1 MRPDKSLTPFEIR
14 LYKHYR
20 VVHGCRIALAFVLT
34 FVLVRLLDIP
44 EGTWPLITLV
54 VVMGPISFWGNVVP
68 RAFERIGG
76 TVLGSALGL
85 IALKLELISFPVM
98 LLWCAVAMFLC
109 GWLALGKK
117 PYQALLI
124 GITLAVV
131 VGAPAGDMTTAL
143 WRSGDV
149 ILGSL
154 LAMLFTGIWP
164 QRAFLHWRIQMAN
177 YVTAFNRVY
186 QAGFSPNL
194 IERPRL
200 EKHLQKI
207 LNDVVKMRGLITP
220 ASKETH
226 IQKAIFE
233 AIQTVSRNLVC
244 MLELQIN
251 AHWASRP
258 SHLLMLNAH
267 TLKETQ
273 QMTQQ
278 TLLTIAH
285 ALYEGN
291 PQPIRANSER
301 LNEIVTELKQLMN
314 ERQGDNVAETPIH
327 GYVWLSMEPGATAG
341 VVIAADLPGTAQI
354 KSVCDACCFDSATI
368 RVMMVLND
376 ILIVIRSRCL
386 LKRLL

>member
-1 MRPDKSLTPFEIR
+1 VRPDKSLTSFEIR
-14 LYKHYR
+14 LYRHYR
-20 VVHGCRIALAFVLT
+20 VVHGCRIALAFILT
-34 FVLVRLLDIP
+34 FLLVRLLAVP

-54 VVMGPISFWGNVVP
+54 VIMGPISFWGNVVP

-76 TVLGSALGL
+76 TIFGSALGL
-85 IALKLELISFPVM
+85 IALQLELYSLPLM
-98 LLWCAVAMFLC
+98 LLWCGAAMFLC

-131 VGAPAGDMTTAL
+131 IGGPTGDMTTAL

-194 IERPRL
+194 VERPRL
-200 EKHLQKI
+200 EKHLQTI
-207 LNDVVKMRGLITP
+207 LNDVVKMRGLIVP

-226 IQKAIFE
+226 IQKSILE

-244 MLELQIN
+244 ILELQIN
-251 AHWASRP
+251 AHWASRA
-258 SHLLMLNAH
+258 SHFVMLNAH

-291 PQPIRANSER
+291 PQPILANTER
-301 LNEIVTELKQLMN
+301 LNDIVAELRQLIQ
-314 ERQGDNVAETPIH
+314 EHQSENVAETPIH
-327 GYVWLSMEPGATAG
+327 GYVWLSMELARQ
-341 VVIAADLPGTAQI
+341 LELL
-354 KSVCDACCFDSATI
+354 SH
-368 RVMMVLND
+368 
-376 ILIVIRSRCL
+376 LICRALR
-386 LKRLL
+386 K

>member
-1 MRPDKSLTPFEIR
+1 MRADKSLKPFEIR
-14 LYKHYR
+14 LYRHYR
-20 VVHGCRIALAFVLT
+20 IVHGVRIALAFVLT
-34 FVLVRLLDIP
+34 FVLVRLLNVP

-76 TVLGSALGL
+76 TILGSALGL
-85 IALKLELISFPVM
+85 VALKLELISLPIM
-98 LLWCAVAMFLC
+98 
-109 GWLALGKK
+109 
-117 PYQALLI
+117 LLI

-131 VGAPAGDMTTAL
+131 VGAPPGDMTTAL

-149 ILGSL
+149 IFGSL

-164 QRAFLHWRIQMAN
+164 QRAFLHWRIQMAS
-177 YVTAFNRVY
+177 YVTAFNRLY

-194 IERPRL
+194 VERPRL
-200 EKHLQKI
+200 EKHMQKV

-251 AHWASRP
+251 AYWASRP
-258 SHLLMLNAH
+258 GHFVMLNAH
-267 TLKETQ
+267 TLRETQ

-291 PQPIRANSER
+291 PQPILANNEK
-301 LNEIVTELKQLMN
+301 LNEIVAELRQLIK
-314 ERQGDNVAETPIH
+314 EQQDDNFSETPIH
-327 GYVWLSMEPGATAG
+327 GYVWL
-341 VVIAADLPGTAQI
+341 
-354 KSVCDACCFDSATI
+354 TI
-368 RVMMVLND
+368 ELARQLELLSH
-376 ILIVIRSRCL
+376 LICRALR
-386 LKRLL
+386 K

>member
-1 MRPDKSLTPFEIR
+1 MRPDKLLSPFEIR
-14 LYKHYR
+14 LYRYYR
-20 VVHGCRIALAFVLT
+20 IVHGVRIALAFILT
-34 FVLVRLLDIP
+34 FLLIRLLDVP

-54 VVMGPISFWGNVVP
+54 VIMGPISFWGNVVP

-76 TVLGSALGL
+76 TILGSALGL
-85 IALKLELISFPVM
+85 IALKLELFSLPLM
-98 LLWCAVAMFLC
+98 LLWCAAAMFLC
-109 GWLALGKK
+109 GWLALGKR

-131 VGAPAGDMTTAL
+131 IGAPTGDMHTAL

-194 IERPRL
+194 VERPRL
-200 EKHLQKI
+200 EKHLQTI

-226 IQKAIFE
+226 IQKSIFE

-251 AHWASRP
+251 AHWASRA
-258 SHLLMLNAH
+258 SHFVMLNAR

-291 PQPIRANSER
+291 PQPILANTER
-301 LNEIVTELKQLMN
+301 LNEIVAELRQLIN
-314 ERQGDNVAETPIH
+314 DRPSENVAETPIH
-327 GYVWLSMEPGATAG
+327 GYVWLSMELARQ
-341 VVIAADLPGTAQI
+341 LELL
-354 KSVCDACCFDSATI
+354 SH
-368 RVMMVLND
+368 
-376 ILIVIRSRCL
+376 LICRALR
-386 LKRLL
+386 K

>member
-1 MRPDKSLTPFEIR
+1 MRPDKSLTSFEIR
-14 LYKHYR
+14 LYRHYR
-20 VVHGCRIALAFVLT
+20 VVHGCRIALAFILT
-34 FVLVRLLDIP
+34 FLLVRLLAVP

-54 VVMGPISFWGNVVP
+54 VIMGPISFWGNVVP

-76 TVLGSALGL
+76 TIFGSALGL
-85 IALKLELISFPVM
+85 IALQLELYSLPLM
-98 LLWCAVAMFLC
+98 LLWCAAAMFLC

-131 VGAPAGDMTTAL
+131 IGGPTGDMTTAL

-164 QRAFLHWRIQMAN
+164 QRAFLHWRIQMASF
-177 YVTAFNRVY
+177 VTAFNRVY

-194 IERPRL
+194 VERPRL
-200 EKHLQKI
+200 EKHLQTI
-207 LNDVVKMRGLITP
+207 LNDVVKMRGLIVP

-226 IQKAIFE
+226 IQKSILE

-244 MLELQIN
+244 ILELQIN
-251 AHWASRP
+251 AHWASRA
-258 SHLLMLNAH
+258 SHFVMLNAH

-291 PQPIRANSER
+291 PQPILANTER
-301 LNEIVTELKQLMN
+301 LNDIVAELRQLIQQD
-314 ERQGDNVAETPIH
+314 RSKNVAETPIH
-327 GYVWLSMEPGATAG
+327 GYVWLSMELARQ
-341 VVIAADLPGTAQI
+341 LELL
-354 KSVCDACCFDSATI
+354 SH
-368 RVMMVLND
+368 
-376 ILIVIRSRCL
+376 LICRALR
-386 LKRLL
+386 K

>member
-220 ASKETH
+220 ASKETY

-301 LNEIVTELKQLMN
+301 LNEIVAELKQLMN

-327 GYVWLSMEPGATAG
+327 GYVWLSMELARQ
-341 VVIAADLPGTAQI
+341 LELLSQ
-354 KSVCDACCFDSATI
+354 
-368 RVMMVLND
+368 
-376 ILIVIRSRCL
+376 LICRALR
-386 LKRLL
+386 K

>member
-85 IALKLELISFPVM
+85 IALKLELISFPFM

-258 SHLLMLNAH
+258 SHLLYCTH
-267 TLKETQ
+267 FV
-273 QMTQQ
+273 
-278 TLLTIAH
+278 
-285 ALYEGN
+285 G
-291 PQPIRANSER
+291 R
-301 LNEIVTELKQLMN
+301 
-314 ERQGDNVAETPIH
+314 
-327 GYVWLSMEPGATAG
+327 
-341 VVIAADLPGTAQI
+341 
-354 KSVCDACCFDSATI
+354 
-368 RVMMVLND
+368 
-376 ILIVIRSRCL
+376 
-386 LKRLL
+386 

>member
-1 MRPDKSLTPFEIR
+1 MRPDKSLSPFEIR
-14 LYKHYR
+14 LYRNYR
-20 VVHGCRIALAFVLT
+20 TVHGARIALAFVLT
-34 FVLVRLLDIP
+34 FLIVRLLHIP
-44 EGTWPLITLV
+44 EGSWPLITLV

-68 RAFERIGG
+68 RAFQRIGG

-85 IALKLELISFPVM
+85 VALKLELISLPLM
-98 LLWCAVAMFLC
+98 LIWCAGAMFLC

-131 VGAPAGDMTTAL
+131 VGAPPGDMHTAL

-149 ILGSL
+149 IFGSL

-177 YVTAFNRVY
+177 YVTAFNRLY

-194 IERPRL
+194 VERPRL
-200 EKHLQKI
+200 EKHLQKV

-251 AHWASRP
+251 AYWSSRP
-258 SHLLMLNAH
+258 GHFVMLNAH
-267 TLKETQ
+267 TLRETQ

-291 PQPIRANSER
+291 PQPIRANTEK
-301 LNEIVTELKQLMN
+301 LNDIVAELRELMK
-314 ERQGDNVAETPIH
+314 EHQGDSLAETPIH
-327 GYVWLSMEPGATAG
+327 GYVWL
-341 VVIAADLPGTAQI
+341 
-354 KSVCDACCFDSATI
+354 TI
-368 RVMMVLND
+368 ELARQLELLSN
-376 ILIVIRSRCL
+376 LICRALR
-386 LKRLL
+386 K

>member
-1 MRPDKSLTPFEIR
+1 MRPDKSLSPFEIR
-14 LYKHYR
+14 LYRHYR
-20 VVHGCRIALAFVLT
+20 IVHGVRIALAFILT
-34 FVLVRLLDIP
+34 FLLVRLLEVP

-54 VVMGPISFWGNVVP
+54 VIMGPISFWGNVVP
-68 RAFERIGG
+68 RAFDRIGG
-76 TVLGSALGL
+76 TILGSVLGLV
-85 IALKLELISFPVM
+85 ALKLELISLPLM
-98 LLWCAVAMFLC
+98 LFWCAATMFLC
-109 GWLALGKK
+109 GFLALGKK

-131 VGAPAGDMTTAL
+131 VGAPAGDMHTAL
-143 WRSGDV
+143 WRGGDV

-164 QRAFLHWRIQMAN
+164 QRAFLHWRIQMAH
-177 YVTAFNRVY
+177 YVTQFNRVY

-194 IERPRL
+194 VERPRL
-200 EKHLQKI
+200 EKWLQQM
-207 LNDVVKMRGLITP
+207 LNDVVSMRALITP

-233 AIQTVSRNLVC
+233 AIQTVNRNLVC

-251 AHWASRP
+251 AYWASRA
-258 SHLLMLNAH
+258 SHFVMLNVQ
-267 TLKETQ
+267 TLRETQ

-301 LNEIVTELKQLMN
+301 LNEIAAELRQLIDAR
-314 ERQGDNVAETPIH
+314 EGESLVETPIH
-327 GYVWLSMEPGATAG
+327 GYVWLSSELARQ
-341 VVIAADLPGTAQI
+341 LELL
-354 KSVCDACCFDSATI
+354 SH
-368 RVMMVLND
+368 
-376 ILIVIRSRCL
+376 LICRALR
-386 LKRLL
+386 K

>member
-1 MRPDKSLTPFEIR
+1 MAFSLCRSR
-14 LYKHYR
+14 L
-20 VVHGCRIALAFVLT
+20 CARINH
-34 FVLVRLLDIP
+34 VLVRLLNVP

-76 TVLGSALGL
+76 TILGSALGL
-85 IALKLELISFPVM
+85 VALKLELISLPIM

-131 VGAPAGDMTTAL
+131 VGAPPGDLTTAL

-149 ILGSL
+149 IFGSL

-164 QRAFLHWRIQMAN
+164 QRAFLHWRIQMAS
-177 YVTAFNRVY
+177 YVTAFNRLY

-194 IERPRL
+194 VERPRL
-200 EKHLQKI
+200 EKHMQKV

-251 AHWASRP
+251 AYWASRP
-258 SHLLMLNAH
+258 GHFVMLNAH
-267 TLKETQ
+267 TLRETQ

-291 PQPIRANSER
+291 PQPILANNEK
-301 LNEIVTELKQLMN
+301 LNEIVAELRQLIK
-314 ERQGDNVAETPIH
+314 EQQDDNFSETPIH
-327 GYVWLSMEPGATAG
+327 GYVWL
-341 VVIAADLPGTAQI
+341 
-354 KSVCDACCFDSATI
+354 TI
-368 RVMMVLND
+368 ELARQLELLSH
-376 ILIVIRSRCL
+376 LICRALR
-386 LKRLL
+386 K

>member
-1 MRPDKSLTPFEIR
+1 MVR
-14 LYKHYR
+14 
-20 VVHGCRIALAFVLT
+20 CRHVP
-34 FVLVRLLDIP
+34 VRLA
-44 EGTWPLITLV
+44 GV
-54 VVMGPISFWGNVVP
+54 GQ
-68 RAFERIGG
+68 R
-76 TVLGSALGL
+76 
-85 IALKLELISFPVM
+85 
-98 LLWCAVAMFLC
+98 
-109 GWLALGKK
+109 

-124 GITLAVV
+124 GITRGGCRCARRGYDHGAV
-131 VGAPAGDMTTAL
+131 AK
-143 WRSGDV
+143 RDV

-186 QAGFSPNL
+186 QAGFPLESGRTSPAG
-194 IERPRL
+194 
-200 EKHLQKI
+200 KASA
-207 LNDVVKMRGLITP
+207 NDPQRCGVKMRGLITP

-226 IQKAIFE
+226 IQKSIFE

-258 SHLLMLNAH
+258 SHLLMLNAQ

-291 PQPIRANSER
+291 PQPILANSER
-301 LNEIVTELKQLMN
+301 LNEIVAEL
-314 ERQGDNVAETPIH
+314 E
-327 GYVWLSMEPGATAG
+327 
-341 VVIAADLPGTAQI
+341 AQ
-354 KSVCDACCFDSATI
+354 
-368 RVMMVLND
+368 R
-376 ILIVIRSRCL
+376 
-386 LKRLL
+386 

>member
-1 MRPDKSLTPFEIR
+1 VRPDKPLTSSEIR
-14 LYKHYR
+14 LYRHYR
-20 VVHGCRIALAFVLT
+20 VVHGCRIALAFILT
-34 FVLVRLLDIP
+34 FLFVRLLHVP

-54 VVMGPISFWGNVVP
+54 VIMGPISFWGNVVP

-76 TVLGSALGL
+76 TILGSALGL
-85 IALKLELISFPVM
+85 IALKLELYSLPLM
-98 LLWCAVAMFLC
+98 LLWCAAAMFLC

-131 VGAPAGDMTTAL
+131 VGAPTGDMNTAL

-194 IERPRL
+194 VERPRL
-200 EKHLQKI
+200 EKRLQTI

-220 ASKETH
+220 ASKETL
-226 IQKAIFE
+226 IQKSIFE
-233 AIQTVSRNLVC
+233 GIQTVSRNLVC

-251 AHWASRP
+251 AHWASRE
-258 SHLLMLNAH
+258 SHFVMLNAR

-291 PQPIRANSER
+291 PQPILANTEK
-301 LNEIVTELKQLMN
+301 LNEIVAELRELIN
-314 ERQGDNVAETPIH
+314 EHQSQNVAETPIH
-327 GYVWLSMEPGATAG
+327 GYVWLSMELARQ
-341 VVIAADLPGTAQI
+341 LELL
-354 KSVCDACCFDSATI
+354 SH
-368 RVMMVLND
+368 
-376 ILIVIRSRCL
+376 LICRALR
-386 LKRLL
+386 K

>member
-1 MRPDKSLTPFEIR
+1 MRTDKSLSPFEIR
-14 LYKHYR
+14 LYRHYR
-20 VVHGCRIALAFVLT
+20 LVHGARIALAFILT
-34 FVLVRLLDIP
+34 FLLVRLLDVP

-54 VVMGPISFWGNVVP
+54 VIMGPISFWGNVVP

-76 TVLGSALGL
+76 TILGSALGL
-85 IALKLELISFPVM
+85 IALKLEVISLPLM
-98 LLWCAVAMFLC
+98 LLWCAAAMFLC

-131 VGAPAGDMTTAL
+131 VGAPAGDMNIAL
-143 WRSGDV
+143 WRGGDV

-177 YVTAFNRVY
+177 YVTQFNRVY

-194 IERPRL
+194 VERPRL
-200 EKHLQKI
+200 EKHLQSI
-207 LNDVVKMRGLITP
+207 LNDVVKMRGLIVP

-233 AIQTVSRNLVC
+233 AIQTVSRNMVC

-251 AHWASRP
+251 AHWASRA
-258 SHLLMLNAH
+258 SHFVMLNAR
-267 TLKETQ
+267 TIRETQ
-273 QMTQQ
+273 TMTQQ

-291 PQPIRANSER
+291 PQPILANSER
-301 LNEIVTELKQLMN
+301 LNEIVAELRELIQQHKDETL
-314 ERQGDNVAETPIH
+314 AETPMH
-327 GYVWLSMEPGATAG
+327 GYVWLSMELARQ
-341 VVIAADLPGTAQI
+341 LELL
-354 KSVCDACCFDSATI
+354 SH
-368 RVMMVLND
+368 
-376 ILIVIRSRCL
+376 LICRALR
-386 LKRLL
+386 K

>member
-1 MRPDKSLTPFEIR
+1 MRRNKSLSPFEIR
-14 LYKHYR
+14 LYRHYR
-20 VVHGCRIALAFVLT
+20 VVHGVRIALAFILT
-34 FVLVRLLDIP
+34 FLLIRLLNVP

-54 VVMGPISFWGNVVP
+54 VLMGPISFWGNVVP

-76 TVLGSALGL
+76 TIFGAVLGLV
-85 IALKLELISFPVM
+85 ALKLELYSLPLM
-98 LLWCAVAMFLC
+98 LLWCAAAMFLC

-131 VGAPAGDMTTAL
+131 VGGPSGDMHTAL
-143 WRSGDV
+143 WRGGDV
-149 ILGSL
+149 IIGSL

-186 QAGFSPNL
+186 QGGFSRNL
-194 IERPRL
+194 VERPRL

-220 ASKETH
+220 ACKETH

-233 AIQTVSRNLVC
+233 AIQTVSRNMVC

-251 AHWASRP
+251 AHWSSRAS
-258 SHLLMLNAH
+258 HFVMINAS
-267 TLKETQ
+267 TLQETQ

-291 PQPIRANSER
+291 PQPILANTEK
-301 LNEIVTELKQLMN
+301 LNDIVAELRQLIGEHQGDAVTE
-314 ERQGDNVAETPIH
+314 TSIH
-327 GYVWLSMEPGATAG
+327 GYVWLSMELARQ
-341 VVIAADLPGTAQI
+341 LELL
-354 KSVCDACCFDSATI
+354 SH
-368 RVMMVLND
+368 
-376 ILIVIRSRCL
+376 LICRALR
-386 LKRLL
+386 K

>member
-14 LYKHYR
+14 LYKNYR

-109 GWLALGKK
+109 GWLALGKR

-164 QRAFLHWRIQMAN
+164 QRAFLHWRIQMAS

-258 SHLLMLNAH
+258 SHFLMLNAH

-301 LNEIVTELKQLMN
+301 LNEIVAELKQLMN
-314 ERQGDNVAETPIH
+314 ERHVDSVAETPIH
-327 GYVWLSMEPGATAG
+327 GYVWLSMELARQ
-341 VVIAADLPGTAQI
+341 LELLSQ
-354 KSVCDACCFDSATI
+354 
-368 RVMMVLND
+368 
-376 ILIVIRSRCL
+376 LICRALR
-386 LKRLL
+386 K